1 MNLQE
6 SYKIE
11 DLAKVYENILGSPY
25 YSIDVY
31 SNLKI
36 DGAAIQ
42 GIIKPYRRPYKL
54 SNIKAETV
62 ELIFEFYISVRKK
75 QDKLDEL
82 STLSKICG
90 LRKGTFTSNGKSYT
104 YHSFLDFASPA
115 NSPIADF
122 GDYTQVVVITGT
134 CLVSEADGGALVSNE
149 IKTKLTFNAGTDKE
163 ISDFVEILNVQYG
176 DTKQTESPILANQN
190 TAKSFNRAQ
199 NSSFAYTILLQKNKV
214 GKRLLKAARKIE
226 PFALNEIVKVTD
238 YYPAFDTDGPFS
250 NSNNCIVA
258 GCDFVGQAGA
268 FATVTLTLQDA
279 LQFADTDYEI

>member
-1 MNLQE
+1 MNLQT
-6 SYKIE
+6 SYRIE

-36 DGAAIQ
+36 DGNAVQ
-42 GIIKPYRRPYKL
+42 GILKPYRRPYKL

-62 ELIFEFYISVRKK
+62 ELIFEFYISVRKT
-75 QDKLDEL
+75 QDKFDEL

-90 LRKGTFTSNGKSYT
+90 LQKGTFESNGKTYT

-115 NSPIADF
+115 NSPIANF

-134 CLVSEADGGALVSNE
+134 CLVSEMDGGALVSNE
-149 IKTKLTFNAGTDKE
+149 IKTKLTFNCGTDNE
-163 ISDFVEILNVQYG
+163 IEDFIEVLSVQYG
-176 DTKQTESPILANQN
+176 NTEQTESPILANSN

-199 NSSFAYTILLQKNKV
+199 NSSFAYTILLQKNKI

-226 PFALNEIVKVTD
+226 PFELNEIVKVTD
-238 YYPAFDTDGPFS
+238 YYPAFDGDGPF
-250 NSNNCIVA
+250 NTFNDCVVV

-268 FATVTLTLQDA
+268 FATVTLTLQEA
-279 LQFADTDYEI
+279 LQFEDLDYEI

>member
-1 MNLQE
+1 MNLQT
-6 SYKIE
+6 SYRIE

-36 DGAAIQ
+36 DGNVVQ
-42 GIIKPYRRPYKL
+42 GILKPYRRPYKL

-62 ELIFEFYISVRKK
+62 ELIFEFYISVRKT
-75 QDKLDEL
+75 QDKFDEL

-90 LRKGTFTSNGKSYT
+90 LQKGTFESNGKTYT

-115 NSPIADF
+115 NSPIANF

-134 CLVSEADGGALVSNE
+134 CLVSEVDGGALVSNE
-149 IKTKLTFNAGTDKE
+149 IKTKLTFNCGTDEE
-163 ISDFVEILNVQYG
+163 IEDYVEILNVQYG
-176 DTKQTESPILANQN
+176 NTEQTESPILANSD

-226 PFALNEIVKVTD
+226 PFELNEIIKVTD
-238 YYPAFDTDGPFS
+238 YYPAFDNDGPFNIS
-250 NSNNCIVA
+250 NDCIVA
-258 GCDFVGQAGA
+258 GCDFAGQAGA
-268 FATVTLTLQDA
+268 FATITLTLQEA
-279 LQFADTDYEI
+279 LKFADLDYEI